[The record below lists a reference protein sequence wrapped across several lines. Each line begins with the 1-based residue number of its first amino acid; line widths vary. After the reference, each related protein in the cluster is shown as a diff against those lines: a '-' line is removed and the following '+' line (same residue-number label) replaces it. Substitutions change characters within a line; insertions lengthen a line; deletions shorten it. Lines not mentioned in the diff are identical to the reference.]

1 MTRKDLECTNEE
13 LLNKLGLIADGK
25 LKRAAVLLFYRNPQR
40 FFTGCYVKIGKFGVG
55 SDLQYQ
61 DVVEG
66 SLILVADRVVE
77 LIYLKYLKASISY
90 DKEIRVETYP
100 YAREAVREAV
110 YNALI
115 HCKWEDGIPIQIRI
129 EEESMYIS
137 NACVFPSDWTTENLM
152 KTHNSRPYNPD
163 LANTFFRA
171 GYIEAWGRGI
181 QKICEEC
188 DLMGAKIPEY
198 SILGNDITVKFIAV
212 VTSKAFKRTN
222 DVRKEK
228 GMNTRVLE
236 IITAQTD
243 ISLSEIADRLGV
255 SYKTVQRAMAD
266 LKKIGVI
273 ERVGGRRKGY
283 WRVKEND

>member
-1 MTRKDLECTNEE
+1 M
-13 LLNKLGLIADGK
+13 GLIVDGK
-25 LKRAAVLLFYRNPQR
+25 LKRAAV
-40 FFTGCYVKIGKFGVG
+40 
-55 SDLQYQ
+55 
-61 DVVEG
+61 
-66 SLILVADRVVE
+66 
-77 LIYLKYLKASISY
+77 
-90 DKEIRVETYP
+90 
-100 YAREAVREAV
+100 REAV
-110 YNALI
+110 Y
-115 HCKWEDGIPIQIRI
+115 
-129 EEESMYIS
+129 